1 MGHAEFGA
9 RVVYGDCIFFT
20 ISPNEQHSALVL
32 RLSRYRAQD
41 PYLQE
46 ATEDADTLR
55 EMGKRDSPALE
66 TSTTELPIPD
76 YEQRRIMT
84 ARDPLAVMEAYMVE
98 VRVRLAC
105 ALGLRMCPICPR
117 CNETAHPCQDEFGS
131 NMMPLG
137 GVINSNFH
145 HTLVVYTL
153 VPFFIGV
160 AMMIAYVILKRSGK
174 VEASKIV
181 YGWFLFMTF
190 LILPSVSTKL
200 FR

>member
-1 MGHAEFGA
+1 MFTTLMSVVSSVVNVEF
-9 RVVYGDCIFFT
+9 
-20 ISPNEQHSALVL
+20 L
-32 RLSRYRAQD
+32 
-41 PYLQE
+41 
-46 ATEDADTLR
+46 
-55 EMGKRDSPALE
+55 
-66 TSTTELPIPD
+66 
-76 YEQRRIMT
+76 
-84 ARDPLAVMEAYMVE
+84 
-98 VRVRLAC
+98 
-105 ALGLRMCPICPR
+105 
-117 CNETAHPCQDEFGS
+117 

-137 GVINSNFH
+137 CVMNSNFH